1 MERGSK
7 KTCVT
12 RIQIHDIRHSHASLL
27 INQGCDALILA
38 DRLGHK
44 RKSPGIPCLQGFP
57 DLMLLFELFFEFP
70 TRPKY
75 HYFSCCFR
83 IILIRFFF
91 LFLWF
96 KNWCTQIVPK
106 PYLICYIAINSA
118 AVIILGLVTPDS
130 KKSLSP
136 VNNTSTLALRAARRI
151 GRSAT
156 SLM

>member
-1 MERGSK
+1 MPNIQNRANTKTTGNHIDCLPSK
-7 KTCVT
+7 
-12 RIQIHDIRHSHASLL
+12 IIHI
-27 INQGCDALILA
+27 
-38 DRLGHK
+38 K
-44 RKSPGIPCLQGFP
+44 F
-57 DLMLLFELFFEFP
+57 LLFKLFFEFP

-96 KNWCTQIVPK
+96 QNWCTQIVPK